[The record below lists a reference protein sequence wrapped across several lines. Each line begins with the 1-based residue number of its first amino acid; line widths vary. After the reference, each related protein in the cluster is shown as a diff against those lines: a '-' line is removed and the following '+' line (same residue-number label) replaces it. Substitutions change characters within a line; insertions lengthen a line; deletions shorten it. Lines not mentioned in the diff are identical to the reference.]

1 VRWRDGPP
9 NLRLFRARLRRPGD
23 GRLRLPH
30 RLLRPVLFLVLAVG
44 ACRPGPAAS
53 AGLRIADDAGD
64 TVAVPAPARR
74 VVSLIPA
81 TTEILFAI
89 GAGGQLAGRTKWCDY
104 PAEAARVPDVG
115 DGMNPNL
122 EAVLAARPDLVVLY
136 RSGQNA
142 SAAER
147 LRSLGIPAIQV
158 RSDALADVPRLA
170 QLLGRLTGH
179 EHQADSV
186 ARTFERDLAAATVKP
201 PAHPPGVFIL
211 VWDEPPMTVGAGSY
225 LSELLARAGARN
237 IFADLPASSGQIS
250 VEAAAV
256 RDPDFVFTSNP
267 LVPAFASRPEW
278 QAVRAVRE
286 RRFLHGTGSEFSRP
300 SPRAPA
306 AIRRLTAEL
315 RSAGAE

>member
-1 VRWRDGPP
+1 
-9 NLRLFRARLRRPGD
+9 
-23 GRLRLPH
+23 LPH
-30 RLLRPVLFLVLAVG
+30 RLLRPLLVLLLAAG
-44 ACRPGPAAS
+44 ACRPAPAAS
-53 AGLRIADDAGD
+53 AGFRIADDAGD
-64 TVAVPAPARR
+64 TVAVVAPARR
-74 VVSLIPA
+74 IVSLIPA
-81 TTEILFAI
+81 TTELLFAI
-89 GAGGQLAGRTKWCDY
+89 GAGGQLVGRTKWCDY
-104 PAEAARVPDVG
+104 PAQASRVPDVG

-147 LRSLGIPAIQV
+147 LRSLGVPAIQV
-158 RSDALADVPRLA
+158 RSDLLADVPRLA
-170 QLLGRLTGH
+170 RLLGRVTGH
-179 EHQADSV
+179 EHAADSV
-186 ARTFERDLAAATVKP
+186 ARAFARELAAATVAP

-237 IFADLPASSGQIS
+237 VFADLPASSGQIS

-267 LVPAFASRPEW
+267 LVPAFATRPEW

-286 RRFLHGTGSEFSRP
+286 RRFLHGAGSEFSRP

>member
-1 VRWRDGPP
+1 M
-9 NLRLFRARLRRPGD
+9 
-23 GRLRLPH
+23 
-30 RLLRPVLFLVLAVG
+30 LASG

-64 TVAVPAPARR
+64 TVAVVTPARR

-158 RSDALADVPRLA
+158 RSDAFADVPRLA

-179 EHQADSV
+179 EHEADSL
-186 ARTFERDLAAATVKP
+186 ARAFERDLASATVTR

-225 LSELLARAGARN
+225 LSELLTRAGARN

-300 SPRAPA
+300 SPRAPE
-306 AIRRLTAEL
+306 AIRRLAAEL
-315 RSAGAE
+315 QSAKAE

>member
-1 VRWRDGPP
+1 M
-9 NLRLFRARLRRPGD
+9 
-23 GRLRLPH
+23 
-30 RLLRPVLFLVLAVG
+30 LAG
-44 ACRPGPAAS
+44 AACRPERAAS
-53 AGLRIADDAGD
+53 AGLAIPDDAGD
-64 TVAVPAPARR
+64 TVAVVAPARR

-104 PAEAARVPDVG
+104 PADAARVPDLG

-170 QLLGRLTGH
+170 RLLGRLTGH
-179 EHQADSV
+179 TGAADSV
-186 ARTFERDLAAATVKP
+186 ARTFEHDLAAATVKP
-201 PAHPPGVFIL
+201 PIHPPGVFIL

-267 LVPAFASRPEW
+267 LVPPFASRPEW

>member
-1 VRWRDGPP
+1 MP
-9 NLRLFRARLRRPGD
+9 LRPLRPLLLLVLTGVACRAR
-23 GRLRLPH
+23 
-30 RLLRPVLFLVLAVG
+30 
-44 ACRPGPAAS
+44 PAAP
-53 AGLRIADDAGD
+53 AGLRVTDDAGD
-64 TVAVPAPARR
+64 TVAIAVPARR

-104 PAEAARVPDVG
+104 PAEASRVPDVG

-122 EAVLAARPDLVVLY
+122 EAVAAARPDLVVLY

-170 QLLGRLTGH
+170 RLLGRVTGH
-179 EHQADSV
+179 ERTADSV
-186 ARTFERDLAAATVKP
+186 ARTFERDLAAATVP
-201 PAHPPGVFIL
+201 PPPHPPGVFIL

-250 VEAAAV
+250 VEAAAA
-256 RDPDFVFTSNP
+256 RDPDFIFTSNP
-267 LVPAFASRPEW
+267 MVPAFATRPEW

-306 AIRRLTAEL
+306 AIRRLAAEL
-315 RSAGAE
+315 AAVGAE

>member
-1 VRWRDGPP
+1 M
-9 NLRLFRARLRRPGD
+9 
-23 GRLRLPH
+23 
-30 RLLRPVLFLVLAVG
+30 
-44 ACRPGPAAS
+44 
-53 AGLRIADDAGD
+53 
-64 TVAVPAPARR
+64 PARR

-104 PAEAARVPDVG
+104 PAEASRVPDVG

-122 EAVLAARPDLVVLY
+122 EAVVAARPDLVVLY

-147 LRSLGIPAIQV
+147 LRTLGIPAIQV

-170 QLLGRLTGH
+170 RLLGRLTGH
-179 EHQADSV
+179 ERGADSV
-186 ARTFERDLAAATVKP
+186 ARAFERDLAAATVKP
-201 PAHPPGVFIL
+201 PADPPGVFIL

-237 IFADLPASSGQIS
+237 VFADLPASSGQIS
-250 VEAAAV
+250 VEAAAT

-306 AIRRLTAEL
+306 AIRRLAAEL
-315 RSAGAE
+315 AAAGAR